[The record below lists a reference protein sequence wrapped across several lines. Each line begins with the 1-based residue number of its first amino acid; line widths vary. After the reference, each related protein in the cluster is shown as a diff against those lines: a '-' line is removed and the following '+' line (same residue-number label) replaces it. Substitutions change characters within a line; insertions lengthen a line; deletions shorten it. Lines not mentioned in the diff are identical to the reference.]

1 MALPVSQGRQPG
13 LREQMSPLEIA
24 QLAPSKALNSG
35 SLASAL
41 VLLLFSQVP
50 WS

>member
-1 MALPVSQGRQPG
+1 
-13 LREQMSPLEIA
+13 MSPLEIA